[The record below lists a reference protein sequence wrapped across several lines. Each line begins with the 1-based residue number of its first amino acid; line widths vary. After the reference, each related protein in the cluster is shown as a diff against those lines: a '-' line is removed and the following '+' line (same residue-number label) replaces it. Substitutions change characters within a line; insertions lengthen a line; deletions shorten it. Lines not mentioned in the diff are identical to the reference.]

1 MSELLKLFGID
12 LGTTKS
18 CIAYVDETGR
28 PVIVNNSEG
37 TPITPSVVFFES
49 ASNIVVGQVAKDT
62 AVLNPHKTVQFVK
75 RKMGKEKEV
84 YNHEGR
90 AISPEEVSSYI
101 LKKVAKDAKAEL
113 GCEVKDVVITCPAY
127 FGDAERNSTKQA
139 GIMAGFNV
147 LAIINEP
154 TAAALSYGATLGGAE
169 KVLLVLDL
177 GGGTFDVTL
186 LKVGKS
192 LETICTGGD
201 YNLGGKDWDD
211 SIIGY
216 LKEEFSNQNPG
227 CTDDITENLET
238 LQSLRGAAE
247 KAKIQLSARD
257 TTTVSVQHGVM
268 RARVELTREKF
279 NALTVNLLNQTI
291 ILTDEVIK
299 AAKEKGIR
307 KFDEII
313 LVGGS
318 CRMPQVAEAVKNKYG
333 TDPKLQDPDAAVAKG
348 AALYAVMKKKG
359 EIDLAPP
366 VSGTDP
372 TQNLPPLRF
381 PGGIPKI
388 TDVTSKS
395 FGVGAINKDKKDV
408 ISNLIMR
415 NSPLPTEFSQTFGT
429 LEANQPSASIKIYEN
444 SSYDKEIDVSEDFL
458 IGETE
463 LSLPSGLPEGAPIKI
478 TCKLNEN
485 GILEIFALDL
495 TGNRSVSVTI
505 ERKSS
510 ISKEELDKIVE
521 RNKGI
526 KIT

>member
-1 MSELLKLFGID
+1 MSETIKLFGID
-12 LGTTKS
+12 LGTTYS

-37 TPITPSVVFFES
+37 TPTTPSVVYFES
-49 ASNIVVGQVAKDT
+49 ADNIVVGQVAKDT
-62 AVLNPHKTVQFVK
+62 AVIEPNKTVMFVK
-75 RKMGKEKEV
+75 RSIGKKKEI
-84 YNHEGR
+84 YTHEGR
-90 AISPEEVSSYI
+90 AISPEEISSFI
-101 LKKVAKDAKAEL
+101 LRKVAHDAEAEL
-113 GCEVKDVVITCPAY
+113 GCPVKDVVITCPAY
-127 FGDAERNSTKQA
+127 FGDAERKSTEQA
-139 GIMAGFNV
+139 GIIAGFNV

-169 KVLLVLDL
+169 KVILVLDL

-186 LKVGKS
+186 LKVGKTID
-192 LETICTGGD
+192 TICTGGD

-216 LKEEFSNQNPG
+216 LKEEFSNQTG
-227 CTDDITENLET
+227 CSEDITENLET

-257 TTTVSVQHGVM
+257 TTTVTVQHDGM
-268 RARVELTREKF
+268 RARVELSREKF
-279 NALTVNLLNQTI
+279 NSLTINLLNQTI
-291 ILTDEVIK
+291 ILTDDVI
-299 AAKEKGIR
+299 AQAKLKGIT

-318 CRMPQVAEAVKNKYG
+318 CRMPQVAEAIKNKYG

-348 AALYAVMKKKG
+348 AALYAVMKKKSV
-359 EIDLAPP
+359 P
-366 VSGTDP
+366 GTDP
-372 TQNLPPLRF
+372 IPGLPPMRY
-381 PGGIPKI
+381 GDGEQIPKI

-395 FGVGAINKDKKDV
+395 FGVGAINKDKKNV

-415 NSPLPTEFSQTFGT
+415 NSPIPTEFSQTFGT
-429 LEANQPSASIKIYEN
+429 VEANQTSASIKIYEN
-444 SSYDKEIDVSEDFL
+444 SSYDRDIDVSEDFL

-463 LSLPSGLPEGAPIKI
+463 LTLPKGLPEGAPIKI

-495 TGNRSVSVTI
+495 TGNRSVTATI

-510 ISKEELDKIVE
+510 INKEQLDEIVTHSKNIV
-521 RNKGI
+521 
-526 KIT
+526 IT